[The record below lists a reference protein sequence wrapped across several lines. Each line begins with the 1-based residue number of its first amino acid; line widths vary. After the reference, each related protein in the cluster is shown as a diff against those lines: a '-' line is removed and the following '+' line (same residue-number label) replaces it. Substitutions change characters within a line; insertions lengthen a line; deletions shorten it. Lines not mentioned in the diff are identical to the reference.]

1 MTITSPCTG
10 VCKLDDTTAW
20 CLGCGRSDDEIAD
33 WRMRSDASRDA
44 VWAEIPDRLSQLG
57 VECRRL
63 AWSTEDIRDFAV
75 TTLKEG
81 RGTWVMGVVGAVA
94 EMTAATG
101 EDVDVELEGDDVTA
115 RTRNGAIRM
124 TINDDVRALTFDPP
138 AIGAPRIMLAV
149 KRERG
154 RLPDKDV
161 VTDLGEDTGALL
173 GGDGSRQFDF
183 GLGRKEARFTVR
195 VGDTPVR
202 EALQSSCGVTFAD
215 AMPKVGGAV
224 LADSPT
230 RVIETALGR
239 VEVQGQI
246 PPPGGVSP
254 DGPHTHLLPDHL
266 ATGRATP
273 VGMDLPRA
281 YLPGAI
287 FYPPRQS

>member
-1 MTITSPCTG
+1 
-10 VCKLDDTTAW
+10 
-20 CLGCGRSDDEIAD
+20 LGCGRSGDEVAD
-33 WRMRSDASRDA
+33 WRQRSDAARSA
-44 VWAEIPDRLSQLG
+44 VWKEIPERLAQLG
-57 VECRRL
+57 VACRRL
-63 AWSTEDIRDFAV
+63 DWSTEDIRDFAI

-94 EMTAATG
+94 EMTAAKG
-101 EDVDVELEGDDVTA
+101 EDVHVDQEGDDVVA
-115 RTRNGAIRM
+115 RTRGGAIRM

-138 AIGAPRIMLAV
+138 ALGAPRIMLAV

-154 RLPDKDV
+154 RLPDTDV
-161 VTDLGEDTGALL
+161 LTDLGPDTGALFE
-173 GGDGSRQFDF
+173 GDGSTQFDF

-195 VGDTPVR
+195 VGDTPVHT
-202 EALQSSCGVTFAD
+202 ALAAACGARFGD
-215 AMPKVGGAV
+215 ALPKIGGAV

-239 VEVQGQI
+239 VEIQSKI

-287 FYPPRQS
+287 FYPPRQ